1 MSPSPNTLSGRASA
15 PAMSHG
21 RSKTPT
27 VSSTPLSASN
37 SLDVEQRLIAFERMA
52 QESFR
57 QQQQREQEHQQQ
69 ALQNNNPMQGQWNQM
84 QLLQQQQVQAQQQ
97 AQYDQAAAAAA
108 AQMVGRQGAIKDVR
122 SIIEDYRQ
130 RHPESVPR
138 RGRRMKTVPTTNAS
152 LILNSSGSN
161 SSCNNSLQLM
171 LMAATQ
177 NNSNQSILGLNVEAT
192 EIVGGGGE
200 GSEVAENNIKDASVV
215 AVGGDDMG
223 GSINNVKSEKKKSP
237 ILVSSGGDIE
247 QKPTELKIKTK
258 AVVVTEK
265 GVKQRVQDSDV
276 SPRGREWQP
285 LLNSLSEY
293 GTTATA
299 RSTAQSPSTGRS
311 PRPSSAELST
321 SSSSASA
328 INSILTQHGLLS
340 AISVTSLGA
349 SGSGGGSSNSGA
361 EGGSGG
367 RGSVTGNSN
376 FLSQFV
382 SILI

>member
-1 MSPSPNTLSGRASA
+1 
-15 PAMSHG
+15 MSHG

-57 QQQQREQEHQQQ
+57 QQQQQQQLREQEHQQQ
-69 ALQNNNPMQGQWNQM
+69 ALQNNPMQGQWNQM

-161 SSCNNSLQLM
+161 SSNSSCNNSLQLM

-192 EIVGGGGE
+192 ELVGGGGE
-200 GSEVAENNIKDASVV
+200 GAEVPQVVVDNSNKDASVV
-215 AVGGDDMG
+215 AVGGDDG
-223 GSINNVKSEKKKSP
+223 GGNINNLKSEMKKSLN
-237 ILVSSGGDIE
+237 LVSSGGDVE
-247 QKPTELKIKTK
+247 QKPMELKTKTK

-276 SPRGREWQP
+276 SRRGREWQP

-299 RSTAQSPSTGRS
+299 RSAAKSSSTVRS
-311 PRPSSAELST
+311 PRPSSAELSK

-349 SGSGGGSSNSGA
+349 SGGGGSSNSGA
-361 EGGSGG
+361 EGSSGG
-367 RGSVTGNSN
+367 RGPVTGNSN
-376 FLSQFV
+376 FLSFSGQFV
-382 SILI
+382 IIL